1 MRSEPNHN
9 AYLTSGPLLARN
21 TLWNLVGNGAPI
33 VVAVLCI
40 PLLIKGLG
48 VDRFGVLSLVLAV
61 IGYASLFDLGLG
73 RALTQLVASKLGT
86 GEDHEVPS
94 LVWTSLLLM
103 LLLGFVGTIVVVLA
117 SPWLVHRVLRLPSSL
132 QTESLHSFYLLG
144 LSLPSVICT
153 AALRGLLEAQQRFDI
168 VNALRI
174 PLGVFSLIG
183 PLFVLLFSK
192 NLGLVVAVLVGGRV
206 IGCVAHFLLCLRTT
220 PELHVRI
227 AWRSSS
233 LGPLFRFGG
242 WMTVSNIIGPLM
254 VTCDRFLIGAL
265 LSASAVAYYATPYE
279 LVTKLW
285 IIPGALM
292 GVMFPAFSTSS
303 TQDQNRMALLFGRSV
318 KYLLLVLFPMVLLV
332 IVLAQDGLKLWL
344 GAEFAQN
351 SARVLQWLA
360 VGVFVNSIAHVPF
373 ALLQGVGKPDLTAKL
388 HMLELPAYLVAL
400 WWLTT
405 RYGINGAAMAWT
417 GRVAFDAIILFV
429 LAKRFVPIR
438 ISVSSQI
445 SSLAVVALV
454 TLVLAT
460 FPQGLMLKGV
470 FLLVTMLGFLLVT
483 WYLVLSPEERSL
495 AHSFLRA

>member
-9 AYLTSGPLLARN
+9 AYLTSGQLLARN

-61 IGYASLFDLGLG
+61 IGYANLFDLGLG

-103 LLLGFVGTIVVVLA
+103 LLLGLVGTIVVVLA
-117 SPWLVHRVLRLPSSL
+117 SPWLVHRVLSLPSSL
-132 QTESLHSFYLLG
+132 QAESLYSFYLLG
-144 LSLPSVICT
+144 LSLPSVIST

-174 PLGVFSLIG
+174 PLGIFSFVG
-183 PLFVLLFSK
+183 PLFVLPFSK
-192 NLGLVVAVLVGGRV
+192 DLGLVVAVLVGGRV
-206 IGCVAHFLLCLRTT
+206 IGCVAHFLICLRVT
-220 PELHVRI
+220 PELRVRI
-227 AWRSSS
+227 AWRSAS

-242 WMTVSNIIGPLM
+242 WMTVSNIVGPLM
-254 VTCDRFLIGAL
+254 VTCDRFLIGTV

-318 KYLLLVLFPMVLLV
+318 KYLLLVLFPMVLLA

-388 HMLELPAYLVAL
+388 HMLELPAYIVAL

-405 RYGINGAAMAWT
+405 KYGINGAAMAWT
-417 GRVAFDAIILFV
+417 GRVAFDAIVLFV

-438 ISVSSQI
+438 IPFSPQI
-445 SSLAVVALV
+445 SSLAVIALV

-460 FPQGLMLKGV
+460 LPQGLMLKGV
-470 FLLVTMLGFLLVT
+470 FLLVTMLGFLLGA

-495 AHSFLRA
+495 AHGFLRA

>member
-9 AYLTSGPLLARN
+9 AYLTSGSLLARN
-21 TLWNLVGNGAPI
+21 TLWNFVGNGAPI

-61 IGYASLFDLGLG
+61 IGYANLFDLGLG

-103 LLLGFVGTIVVVLA
+103 LLLGLVGTIVIVLA
-117 SPWLVHRVLRLPSSL
+117 SPWLVHRVLRLPTSL
-132 QTESLHSFYLLG
+132 QAESLYSFYLLG

-174 PLGVFSLIG
+174 PLGIFSFVG
-183 PLFVLLFSK
+183 PLFVLPFSR

-206 IGCVAHFLLCLRTT
+206 IGCVAHFLFCLRTT
-220 PELHVRI
+220 PELRVRI

-242 WMTVSNIIGPLM
+242 WMTISNIIGPLM

-388 HMLELPAYLVAL
+388 HMLELPAYLLAL

-417 GRVAFDAIILFV
+417 GRVAFDAIVLFV

-438 ISVSSQI
+438 ISFSSQI

-470 FLLVTMLGFLLVT
+470 FLLVTMLGFLLGT

>member
-1 MRSEPNHN
+1 MRSGPNHN
-9 AYLTSGPLLARN
+9 ADLTSGPLLARN

-40 PLLIKGLG
+40 PLLIRGLG

-61 IGYASLFDLGLG
+61 IGYANMFDLGLG

-103 LLLGFVGTIVVVLA
+103 LLLGLVGTIVVVLA

-132 QTESLHSFYLLG
+132 QVESLYSFYLLG
-144 LSLPSVICT
+144 LSLPAVIST
-153 AALRGLLEAQQRFDI
+153 AALRGLLEAQQRFVI

-174 PLGVFSLIG
+174 PLGVFSFVG
-183 PLFVLLFSK
+183 PLFVLPFSR
-192 NLGLVVAVLVGGRV
+192 NLALVVAVLVVGRV
-206 IGCVAHFLLCLRTT
+206 VGCVAHFLICLRVT
-220 PELHVRI
+220 PELRVRI
-227 AWRSSS
+227 AWRSAS

-242 WMTVSNIIGPLM
+242 WMTVSNIVGPLM
-254 VTCDRFLIGAL
+254 VTCDRFLIGTL

-303 TQDQNRMALLFGRSV
+303 TQDQKRMALLFGRSV
-318 KYLLLVLFPMVLLV
+318 KYLLLVLFPMVLLA
-332 IVLAQDGLKLWL
+332 IVFAQDGLKLWL

-351 SARVLQWLA
+351 STRVLQWLA

-388 HMLELPAYLVAL
+388 HMLELPVYVAAL
-400 WWLTT
+400 WWLTI

-417 GRVAFDAIILFV
+417 GRVALDAIVLFV
-429 LAKRFVPIR
+429 LAKRFVPSPIAF
-438 ISVSSQI
+438 SPKI

-460 FPQGLMLKGV
+460 LPQGLMLKGV
-470 FLLVTMLGFLLVT
+470 FLLVTMLGFLLST
-483 WYLVLSPEERSL
+483 WYVVLSPEERSL